1 VRHDDVIE
9 RWARNDAVLWRRS
22 GAAIVL
28 KLPKDTEIVA
38 LEHSGHALWEALA
51 EPATLRQ
58 LVLRL
63 GDGYDV
69 AAEVIEQDLRAVLE
83 DLERRDFVRRVAA

>member
-1 VRHDDVIE
+1 MTE

-28 KLPKDTEIVA
+28 KLPQDRDIVA

-51 EPATLRQ
+51 EPATLQQ

-63 GDGYDV
+63 GAGYNV
-69 AAEVIEQDLRAVLE
+69 APEVIEHDLRAVLE
-83 DLERRDFVRRVAA
+83 DLERRDLVRRVAA